1 LNPKSEIYL
10 GATVVC
16 LNISSRA
23 LGEELKHLRDVFLR
37 QLFMIEVFEF
47 GGWFK
52 FSRDGFFLKNHTPPD
67 LLI

>member
-1 LNPKSEIYL
+1 VFEYFINGL
-10 GATVVC
+10 GRGAE
-16 LNISSRA
+16 A
-23 LGEELKHLRDVFLR
+23 FERDVFLR

>member
-1 LNPKSEIYL
+1 MFEYFIKVL
-10 GATVVC
+10 GRGA
-16 LNISSRA
+16 
-23 LGEELKHLRDVFLR
+23 EVFERCVLELR